1 MGELE
6 KILFIINRWGYL
18 NLEQIALLLNKNI
31 KTIQL
36 QKEKLIKLKM
46 LNVDTLPK
54 KNYFTLTNKA
64 QSHLGRE
71 HKKSIQV
78 NYYELQH
85 QDMLIKWLV
94 AQNDIISY
102 QTERELKMANGNLN
116 AYPDLIITKTNDIE
130 IYVEFEITRK
140 SPDRF
145 RTKLIN
151 LREWIVNGGRIQWV
165 SPTQTLINWIE
176 KQINNIE
183 AFPSQHTYELWKKH
197 EDD

>member
-6 KILFIINRWGYL
+6 KILLMINRWGYL
-18 NLEQIALLLNKNI
+18 NLEQIALLLKKNI

-36 QKEKLIKLKM
+36 QKEKLVNLKM

-54 KNYFTLTNKA
+54 KNYYTLTSKA

-71 HKKSIQV
+71 HKKSIKV

-85 QDMLIKWLV
+85 QDMLIKWLCS
-94 AQNDIISY
+94 QTDIEHY
-102 QTERELKMANGNLN
+102 QTERELKMENGNLN
-116 AYPDLIITKTNDIE
+116 AYPDLIITKNDDSE
-130 IYVEFEITRK
+130 IYVEFERTRK

-151 LREWIVNGGRIQWV
+151 LREWLVAGGKIHWIT
-165 SPTQTLINWIE
+165 PTQTLATWI
-176 KQINNIE
+176 KNQTNIIG
-183 AFPSQHTYELWKKH
+183 AYSPQNTYEIWNKEK
-197 EDD
+197 

>member
-6 KILFIINRWGYL
+6 KILIMINRWGYL

-36 QKEKLIKLKM
+36 QKAKLINLKM
-46 LNVDTLPK
+46 LNVDMLPK
-54 KNYFTLTNKA
+54 KNYYTLTSKA
-64 QSHLGRE
+64 QSHLGRV
-71 HKKSIQV
+71 HKKSIKV

-94 AQNDIISY
+94 AQTDIEHY
-102 QTERELKMANGNLN
+102 QTERELKMENFNLN
-116 AYPDLIITKTNDIE
+116 VYSDLIITKSDDSE
-130 IYVEFEITRK
+130 IYVEFERTRK

-151 LREWIVNGGRIQWV
+151 LREWLVAGGKIHWIT
-165 SPTQTLINWIE
+165 PTQTLATWI
-176 KQINNIE
+176 KNQINNIG
-183 AFPSQHTYELWKKH
+183 AYPSQHNYEIWNK
-197 EDD
+197 

>member
-6 KILFIINRWGYL
+6 KILIMINRWGYL
-18 NLEQIALLLNKNI
+18 NLEQTALLLNKNI

-36 QKEKLIKLKM
+36 QKEQLVKLKM

-54 KNYFTLTNKA
+54 KNYYTLTSKA
-64 QSHLGRE
+64 QSHLGRV
-71 HKKSIQV
+71 HKKSIKV

-94 AQNDIISY
+94 AQNDIEHY
-102 QTERELKMANGNLN
+102 QTERELKMENANLN
-116 AYPDLIITKTNDIE
+116 VYPDLIITKNDDSE
-130 IYVEFEITRK
+130 IYVEFERTRK

-151 LREWIVNGGRIQWV
+151 LREWLIAGGKIHWIT
-165 SPTQTLINWIE
+165 PTQTLAHWIE
-176 KQINNIE
+176 KQINIIG
-183 AFPSQHTYELWKKH
+183 AYPSQHTYEIWNKA
-197 EDD
+197 

>member
-6 KILFIINRWGYL
+6 KILLMINRWGYL

-36 QKEKLIKLKM
+36 QKEKLVNLKM
-46 LNVDTLPK
+46 LNLDTLPK
-54 KNYFTLTNKA
+54 KNYYTLTSKA
-64 QSHLGRE
+64 QSHLGRN
-71 HKKSIQV
+71 HKKSIKV

-94 AQNDIISY
+94 AQTDIIHY
-102 QTERELKMANGNLN
+102 QTERELKIENGNLN
-116 AYPDLIITKTNDIE
+116 AYPDLIVYKTDDSE
-130 IYVEFEITRK
+130 IYVEFERTRK

-151 LREWIVNGGRIQWV
+151 LREWLVGGGKIHWIT
-165 SPTQTLINWIE
+165 PTQTLATWIE
-176 KQINNIE
+176 NQINNIG
-183 AFPSQHTYELWKKH
+183 AYPPQHTYEIWNK
-197 EDD
+197 